1 MSAFIAIRQTGFM
14 LVALFL
20 LVGIATAPGAQAAG
34 ALAYGKCGA
43 YGYAFDHYRGSE
55 AETAARAKCKGHC
68 STVTMNKAC
77 AALAIDLANP
87 CGAFGYAV
95 AAKISGALNA
105 ASRRCY
111 EHGGKECVIRAW
123 ACDSRG

>member
-1 MSAFIAIRQTGFM
+1 MFA
-14 LVALFL
+14 ALFL
-20 LVGIATAPGAQAAG
+20 LPGLAFAPGAQAAG

-43 YGYAFDHYRGSE
+43 YGYAFDHSRSSE
-55 AETAARAKCKGHC
+55 AETAARAKCKGTC

-95 AAKISGALNA
+95 APKISGALNS